1 MLPDSSPKASP
12 DLFSTFER
20 LFKSVLLP
28 NRDTSMRKEDDL
40 LLVESIVRSHLTH
53 LRLIYSSP
61 PIHSTFP
68 SIIDLFLY
76 IECHLLQTL
85 ENDLCIRME
94 HFLEVF
100 DGIESFSSNTE
111 SFVRSIL
118 YDSNFGRYPPGR
130 IRSPFVSPFALLLV
144 HSFFLCIHPTCIS
157 LSRLCVVLLY
167 PSMYSYYLCAIS
179 LYPSIVSTNDKIT
192 ANGFFDLKYRK
203 YYQKKFSWI
212 CIDSI

>member
-1 MLPDSSPKASP
+1 MLPDSSPKTSP

-53 LRLIYSSP
+53 LRSIYSSP

-76 IECHLLQTL
+76 IECHLLQNL

-100 DGIESFSSNTE
+100 DEIESFSSNTE

-144 HSFFLCIHPTCIS
+144 HSFLFCIHPTCIS
-157 LSRLCVVLLY
+157 LSFLCCPPVFLDVFILSLC
-167 PSMYSYYLCAIS
+167 YLSIS
-179 LYPSIVSTNDKIT
+179 LD
-192 ANGFFDLKYRK
+192 
-203 YYQKKFSWI
+203 
-212 CIDSI
+212 CIHSLVV